1 MERFMSKVNKT
12 ETCWLWT
19 AGCFQSGYGAFQVG
33 SRSVG
38 KVSTAHRY
46 SYELHKGK
54 IPDGK
59 LVRHTCDN
67 RKCVNPD
74 HLILGTN
81 TDNMRDKRERN
92 TKVIKLNPDSVRE
105 IRIMRGFG
113 FTNMQIA
120 KMYGVGHTIV
130 GDIILRKKW
139 GDVI

>member
-1 MERFMSKVNKT
+1 MSKVNKT
-12 ETCWLWT
+12 DTCWLRT
-19 AGCFQSGYGAFQVG
+19 AGCFQSGYGAFNTGV
-33 SRSVG
+33 
-38 KVSTAHRY
+38 KTTTAYRY
-46 SYELHKGK
+46 SYELHKEK
-54 IPDGK
+54 IPDGL

-67 RKCVNPD
+67 RKCVNPE

-113 FTNMQIA
+113 FTNMEIA

-130 GDIILRKKW
+130 GNIILRKKW
-139 GDVI
+139 ADIV

>member
-1 MERFMSKVNKT
+1 MNKVNKT

-19 AGCFQSGYGAFQVG
+19 AGCFQSGYGAFNTG
-33 SRSVG
+33 D
-38 KVSTAHRY
+38 KVMTSYRY

-74 HLILGTN
+74 HLILGTI

-113 FTNMQIA
+113 FTNKEVA
-120 KMYGVGHTIV
+120 KMYGVGPTIV

-139 GDVI
+139 ADII